1 MSRRQFTLDEKIGII
16 GRLENGEKNSV
27 ISKEFGTCSS
37 TISTIWKNKD
47 KLKNMFQ
54 TTSLK
59 AKRLRTA
66 QHKGL
71 EEAVLVWFKQQRL
84 LSVPISGPILQ
95 TKIDQ
100 LAEKMKI
107 ENFKCSASWIQR
119 FRQRHNIGFG
129 KISGESSAVNTDIC
143 SNWLAN
149 VWPSLRAGYCDDEIY
164 NADEAGLFFKLT
176 PDKTLRFKGEKCSG
190 GKLSKD
196 RITVLVAANM
206 TGTDKRKLLVIGKSK
221 SPRCFKGVSS
231 LPVFYENNTKAWMTS
246 AIFEKTLNYW
256 DDELRRKKKKIL
268 LLVDNCP
275 AHPSLQHLK
284 FIKLVF
290 LPANTTAVLQPMD
303 QGVIRNIKAH
313 YRNQL
318 VLKMIEDIENQIE
331 SKVTV
336 LDAIIMLDKAWRNV
350 TSTGIAN
357 CFRHAGFCDVTT
369 DTTQLQADSGLI
381 NNIDEDYLQI
391 DDDLITS
398 EIQTDEDI
406 VDNVI
411 ANQQVELDN
420 DTDIEELDDEFE
432 TVPSISEAR
441 AALRTLERFYYTK
454 YEGID
459 DWQDLSQKIIS
470 HEISG
475 PHLDAMQLRLV
486 WTNNCTIDKELE
498 VQISNEAKY
507 WRDILK
513 RIIKII
519 LSLTAGNLALR
530 GNETK
535 QFCEGN
541 FLRTVKLFAEFDP
554 LLRTLHDKKD
564 GHIKYLSPTIQNELI
579 EILSYITKLDQVSII
594 IRYVT
599 IDYTKHTVC
608 IKESFL
614 RFYTIDHHGA
624 KDYTNLIKNVFSQLG
639 LDISK
644 CRSQEYN
651 GAAVMSGTYSGVQK
665 RIQDIVPN
673 AHFVHCCAHNLN
685 LVICDFAKSSDTVR
699 RFFIT
704 VQAVLNF
711 FSSSAPRW
719 ALLASG

>member
-1 MSRRQFTLDEKIGII
+1 MDYLLIINIILTNSGVLKLIKLQIASVVCRRSTMSRRQFTLDEKIGII

-27 ISKEFGTCSS
+27 ITKEFGTCSS
-37 TISTIWKNKD
+37 TISTIWKNRD

-54 TTSLK
+54 TTSLN

-66 QHKGL
+66 QHKDL
-71 EEAVLVWFKQQRL
+71 EEAALVWFKQQRSL
-84 LSVPISGPILQ
+84 NVPISGPILQ

-176 PDKTLRFKGEKCSG
+176 PNKTLRFKGEKCSG

-221 SPRCFKGVSS
+221 SPRLFKGVSS

-357 CFRHAGFCDVTT
+357 CLRHAGFCDVTT

-454 YEGID
+454 YEGTD
-459 DWQDLSQKIIS
+459 AERKALSF
-470 HEISG
+470 
-475 PHLDAMQLRLV
+475 
-486 WTNNCTIDKELE
+486 LE
-498 VQISNEAKY
+498 TSINSN
-507 WRDILK
+507 
-513 RIIKII
+513 
-519 LSLTAGNLALR
+519 
-530 GNETK
+530 TK
-535 QFCEGN
+535 Q
-541 FLRTVKLFAEFDP
+541 
-554 LLRTLHDKKD
+554 
-564 GHIKYLSPTIQNELI
+564 S
-579 EILSYITKLDQVSII
+579 SI
-594 IRYVT
+594 
-599 IDYTKHTVC
+599 
-608 IKESFL
+608 
-614 RFYTIDHHGA
+614 
-624 KDYTNLIKNVFSQLG
+624 KDYFKKLNKN
-639 LDISK
+639 
-644 CRSQEYN
+644 
-651 GAAVMSGTYSGVQK
+651 
-665 RIQDIVPN
+665 
-673 AHFVHCCAHNLN
+673 
-685 LVICDFAKSSDTVR
+685 
-699 RFFIT
+699 
-704 VQAVLNF
+704 
-711 FSSSAPRW
+711 
-719 ALLASG
+719 

>member
-1 MSRRQFTLDEKIGII
+1 MKYWIIENQSDVDDIEFEVGKSTEQSKYPKNSVNSALTSALDRANVSNRNAKFVLAAVAQSSGQDLTSIALLRGTGKLIAEANYDLLNNWNLSSRVQFMCFDTTSSNKGLKS
-16 GRLENGEKNSV
+16 ENGEKNSV
-27 ISKEFGTCSS
+27 ITKEFGTCSS
-37 TISTIWKNKD
+37 TISTIWKNRD

-54 TTSLK
+54 TMSLN

-66 QHKGL
+66 QHKDL
-71 EEAVLVWFKQQRL
+71 EEAALVWFKQQRSL
-84 LSVPISGPILQ
+84 NVPISGPILQ

-176 PDKTLRFKGEKCSG
+176 PDKTLSFKGEKCSG

-206 TGTDKRKLLVIGKSK
+206 TGTDKRKLLVVGKSK

-336 LDAIIMLDKAWRNV
+336 LDTIIMLDKAWRNV

-357 CFRHAGFCDVTT
+357 CFQHAGFCDVTT

-381 NNIDEDYLQI
+381 NNIDENYLQI
-391 DDDLITS
+391 DDVLIT
-398 EIQTDEDI
+398 
-406 VDNVI
+406 
-411 ANQQVELDN
+411 QQVELDN
-420 DTDIEELDDEFE
+420 DTGIDELDDEFE

-454 YEGID
+454 YEGT
-459 DWQDLSQKIIS
+459 
-470 HEISG
+470 
-475 PHLDAMQLRLV
+475 DAER
-486 WTNNCTIDKELE
+486 K
-498 VQISNEAKY
+498 A
-507 WRDILK
+507 
-513 RIIKII
+513 
-519 LSLTAGNLALR
+519 LSLL
-530 GNETK
+530 ETSI
-535 QFCEGN
+535 N
-541 FLRTVKLFAEFDP
+541 SKL
-554 LLRTLHDKKD
+554 
-564 GHIKYLSPTIQNELI
+564 N
-579 EILSYITKLDQVSII
+579 
-594 IRYVT
+594 
-599 IDYTKHTVC
+599 
-608 IKESFL
+608 
-614 RFYTIDHHGA
+614 
-624 KDYTNLIKNVFSQLG
+624 KN
-639 LDISK
+639 
-644 CRSQEYN
+644 
-651 GAAVMSGTYSGVQK
+651 
-665 RIQDIVPN
+665 
-673 AHFVHCCAHNLN
+673 
-685 LVICDFAKSSDTVR
+685 
-699 RFFIT
+699 
-704 VQAVLNF
+704 
-711 FSSSAPRW
+711 
-719 ALLASG
+719 